1 MPIFEFVCTDCN
13 NAFEV
18 LLRGA
23 EEAVCPTCQGRRLQ
37 KQISLP
43 APQGKSKSLVAG
55 ARRQAAREGHFSN
68 YASRELPRRK

>member
-23 EEAVCPTCQGRRLQ
+23 EEAVCPACQGRRLQ

-68 YASRELPRRK
+68 YASSELPRRK